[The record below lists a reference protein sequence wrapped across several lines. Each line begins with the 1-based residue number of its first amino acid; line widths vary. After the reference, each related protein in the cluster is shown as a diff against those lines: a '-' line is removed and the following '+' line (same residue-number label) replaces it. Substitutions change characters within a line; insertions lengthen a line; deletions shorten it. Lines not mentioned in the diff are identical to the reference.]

1 MRSLFK
7 LVLLGI
13 FMLSIPG
20 KSMAWG
26 MLGHRIVGQIADS
39 YISGKTR
46 KEVKK
51 ILGNESLAMASNWA
65 DFIKSDS
72 TFNYLGNWHYAN
84 FLDNLDYQTLKQ
96 EMEKETGTNIYNR
109 IRFVAAELKN
119 KNTDPAKKKM
129 YLRLLIHFVGDLH
142 QPMHMGRKADAGGN
156 GIKLSWFSQPT
167 NLHRVWDEQLIEY
180 QQLSYT
186 EYADAI
192 NFTDKQQVK
201 KLQSDDLT
209 VWAYESYKISRQ
221 LYATVKP
228 EDKLSYR
235 YNFDHIA
242 TLNQQLLQGG
252 VRLAGLLNEVF
263 ISY

>member
-7 LVLLGI
+7 LAVAGLLL
-13 FMLSIPG
+13 LSIPA

-84 FLDNLDYQTLKQ
+84 FMDNLDYETLKQ
-96 EMEKETGTNIYNR
+96 QMEKETGTNIYNR
-109 IRFVAAELKN
+109 IRFVTTELKN
-119 KNTDPAKKKM
+119 KNTSAEKKKM

-142 QPMHMGRKADAGGN
+142 QPMHMGRKADSGGN
-156 GIKLSWFSQPT
+156 GIKLSWFYQPT

-192 NFTDKQQVK
+192 NF
-201 KLQSDDLT
+201 
-209 VWAYESYKISRQ
+209 
-221 LYATVKP
+221 
-228 EDKLSYR
+228 
-235 YNFDHIA
+235 
-242 TLNQQLLQGG
+242 
-252 VRLAGLLNEVF
+252 
-263 ISY
+263 